1 MIKIL
6 SLGIF
11 LACLNAFTGSTFDT
25 ITKYS
30 SINNYKWYHYYAIG
44 GTVAIFILVFFLI
57 LQKNIKNHILLKK
70 KEYYFLPLIRGL
82 HFIFVLIV
90 IFYSLKYIPINI
102 FTILLMTTP
111 FFLVIFAKLILKEK
125 LNLISWIAIVVG
137 FCGVLIVLKPSTSN
151 INIYIFLILF
161 VAISNALSFTLVS
174 KYSHLASTYGFTFY
188 GFTPLIVVSYIFFL
202 NDPIIPSVKEFF
214 LFSFAG
220 VIVMIS
226 MWAFNTAYHVAGKY
240 SSIISPFFFTQ
251 IIWGTLYGV
260 IFFSERISYTTII
273 GIIIIVVSGTIAVY
287 NRNK

>member
-1 MIKIL
+1 MKIL
-6 SLGIF
+6 FLGIL

-44 GTVAIFILVFFLI
+44 GTVAILILVFFLI

-82 HFIFVLIV
+82 HFIFVLIT

-174 KYSHLASTYGFTFY
+174 KYSHIASTYGFTFY
-188 GFTPLIVVSYIFFL
+188 GYAPLTVVSYIFFL
-202 NDPIIPSVKEFF
+202 NDPIIPSVKEFL
-214 LFSFAG
+214 LFSCSG
-220 VIVMIS
+220 VIVMIA
-226 MWAFNTAYHVAGKY
+226 MWAFNAAYHIAGKY

-251 IIWGTLYGV
+251 IIWGSLYGI
-260 IFFSERISYTTII
+260 IFFSEEISLMSII
-273 GIIIIVVSGTIAVY
+273 GMLVIVVSGTIAIY